1 MNRALVLLLPLLA
14 LPEHAMANTIGCGG
28 NTFSYAEVVE
38 ARQGRHRA
46 GPIEVMPDSVCAD
59 LIELRRRQIESLNIV
74 IDPRERSQQ
83 PPTPQP

>member
-1 MNRALVLLLPLLA
+1 
-14 LPEHAMANTIGCGG
+14 
-28 NTFSYAEVVE
+28 
-38 ARQGRHRA
+38 
-46 GPIEVMPDSVCAD
+46 VMPDSVCAD